1 MYPWA
6 PVFGR
11 GYVLVAILCLILLVR
26 FRDLLPAAGAMLA
39 PLTLL
44 LLPGLSTVVLA
55 ATGMGQFHRF
65 WQVLPWPLVLAA
77 GACVAAGAA
86 GSAARPGGWRWCWR
100 WCWIRLRE
108 HGSFWRL
115 PTSVVVVAALLAVV
129 VALWLRPRR
138 MVESGPWWL
147 ASLLVAA
154 VMVGPVV
161 HGVSRVAD
169 EARDGPHRA
178 PRADLATVLTP
189 DVWRYFRAQPGPPPV
204 VLGEEHRVFE
214 LLAYADVYAAA
225 LPEARSRAEPKENTQ
240 TRWQLEQD
248 FFDPDT
254 SSARRT
260 QILKQ
265 LDVDYVLLDT
275 EGQANVAPQIL
286 AQPGLTVVYRGPRFV
301 ILRVDR

>member
-1 MYPWA
+1 
-6 PVFGR
+6 
-11 GYVLVAILCLILLVR
+11 
-26 FRDLLPAAGAMLA
+26 
-39 PLTLL
+39 
-44 LLPGLSTVVLA
+44 
-55 ATGMGQFHRF
+55 
-65 WQVLPWPLVLAA
+65 
-77 GACVAAGAA
+77 
-86 GSAARPGGWRWCWR
+86 
-100 WCWIRLRE
+100 
-108 HGSFWRL
+108 
-115 PTSVVVVAALLAVV
+115 
-129 VALWLRPRR
+129 
-138 MVESGPWWL
+138 
-147 ASLLVAA
+147 
-154 VMVGPVV
+154 MVGPVV

-189 DVWRYFRAQPGPPPV
+189 DVWRYFRAHPGPPPV

-240 TRWQLEQD
+240 ARRQLEQA

-275 EGQANVAPQIL
+275 RGQAAVAPQIL